1 MTREESKFIKS
12 TALYLKGISKTFG
25 SNKALDQVELT
36 IMPGEIMGLLG
47 KNGCGKST
55 LIKILS
61 GFHEPDK
68 GGELYINGQ
77 QVPLPM
83 APGEFK
89 KYGMSFVHQ
98 DLGLEDTLTVAENWM
113 LEDISTTNR
122 MKIDWKG
129 TYSDIRETFHNYGLD
144 IDPGELVSSLG
155 PVQKAMLAI
164 LRAVVNLH
172 DVEDSGKGLLVLDE
186 PTVFLP
192 RTEVET
198 LFRLVRSVAHR
209 GISVMF
215 VSHDLDE
222 VMNLTDSFTVLR
234 NGRNVGNGTT
244 SMVDKNSVIEMILG
258 ETLNEYHVETKFPDQ
273 YKAGKPLLEA
283 RDISGKIVSPMNFRV
298 YPGEVLG
305 ITGLVGSG
313 FEEIPYLLFGDVKAG
328 SGELVY
334 EDKTYRL
341 NQFSPTDA
349 VRAGMALIPADRK
362 NLGGVQSL
370 KISENIMMQSMKHY
384 RIFCLKHKEMLKKAR
399 MLMEDYTVYPNDVE
413 LEFSMLSGGNQQK
426 VLLAKWIQENPKL
439 LILHEPTQ
447 GIDIGARQAIY
458 NLIENSV
465 KENGMTVICSS
476 SDYEQLEQICDRV
489 LILVNGQIVEELTGD
504 EITKARITEYCY
516 ADAPGAVGDLAS
528 A

>member
-1 MTREESKFIKS
+1 MEKDLEKFIKS
-12 TALYLKGISKTFG
+12 TTLYMKGISKTFG
-25 SNKALDQVELT
+25 SNKALDQVDLVIT
-36 IMPGEIMGLLG
+36 PGEIMGLLG

-68 GGELYINGQ
+68 GGELYVNGQ
-77 QVPLPM
+77 KVKLPL

-98 DLGLEDTLTVAENWM
+98 DLGLVDTLTVAENWI
-113 LEDISTTNR
+113 LEDISTTNDA
-122 MKIDWKG
+122 KVNWKSV
-129 TYSDIRETFHNYGLD
+129 YHDIEETFAQYGLHIRPTD
-144 IDPGELVSSLG
+144 TVSSLG

-172 DVEDSGKGLLVLDE
+172 DSTAENHRGLLVLDE

-192 RTEVET
+192 RTEVEV
-198 LFRLVRSVAHR
+198 LFTLVRSVALQ

-222 VMNLTDSFTVLR
+222 VMSLTDSFTVLR

-258 ETLNEYHVETKFPDQ
+258 ETLNEYHVEVKEDNRYQ
-273 YKAGKPLLEA
+273 NVKPLLETKQ
-283 RDISGKIVSPMNFRV
+283 ISGAIISPMDFKV

-313 FEEIPYLLFGDVKAG
+313 FEEIPYLLFGDVPEK
-328 SGELVY
+328 SG
-334 EDKTYRL
+334 T
-341 NQFSPTDA
+341 FSYKGKEYDLTKFTPTDA
-349 VRAGMALIPADRK
+349 VDAKMALIPADRK
-362 NLGGVQSL
+362 NLGGVQTL
-370 KISENIMMQSMKHY
+370 EISENIMMQSMHHY
-384 RIFCLKHKEMLKKAR
+384 HPFRLQKKA
-399 MLMEDYTVYPNDVE
+399 MKKKAQSLVEDYTVHPKDIS
-413 LEFSMLSGGNQQK
+413 LDFSMLSGGNQQK
-426 VLLAKWIQENPKL
+426 VLLAKWIQEDPEL

-458 NLIENSV
+458 NLIEQSV
-465 KENGMTVICSS
+465 KEKGMTVICSS

-489 LILVNGQIVEELTGD
+489 IILVNGQIVEELVGS
-504 EITKARITEYCY
+504 EITKSRITEYCY
-516 ADAPGAVGDLAS
+516 ATLADP
-528 A
+528 AATA

>member
-1 MTREESKFIKS
+1 MTQEEKKFVES
-12 TALYLKGISKTFG
+12 TALYMRGISKTFG
-25 SNKALDQVELT
+25 SNKALDNVELT
-36 IMPGEIMGLLG
+36 IMPGEVMGLLG

-77 QVPLPM
+77 YVPLPM
-83 APGEFK
+83 EPGEFK

-98 DLGLEDTLTVAENWM
+98 DLGLADSLTVMENWI

-122 MKIDWKG
+122 LKIDWKRIS
-129 TYSDIRETFHNYGLD
+129 TDIKETFDTYGLS
-144 IDPGELVSSLG
+144 IDPQAMVSSLG

-172 DVEDSGKGLLVLDE
+172 DAQQQGKGLLVLDE

-198 LFRLVRSVAHR
+198 LFQLVRSVAQS

-222 VMNLTDSFTVLR
+222 VMSLTDSFTVLR
-234 NGRNVGNGTT
+234 NGKNVGNGTT

-258 ETLNEYHVETKFPDQ
+258 ETLNEYHVEVKSADRYQ
-273 YKAGKPLLEA
+273 NIKPILEA
-283 RDISGKIVSPMNFRV
+283 KEISGNIVSSMNFNV

-313 FEEIPYLLFGDVKAG
+313 FEEIPYLLFGDVKTG
-328 SGELVY
+328 SGTINF
-334 EDKTYRL
+334 DGKTYDL
-341 NQFSPTDA
+341 KKFSPTDA
-349 VRAGMALIPADRK
+349 VQAKVALIPADRK
-362 NLGGVQSL
+362 NLGGVQDL
-370 KISENIMMQSMKHY
+370 TITENIMMQSMKHY
-384 RIFCLKHKEMLKKAR
+384 RPFCLEQKDMVKKAKE
-399 MLMEDYTVYPNDVE
+399 LVKDYTVYPSDIR
-413 LEFSMLSGGNQQK
+413 LDFSMLSGGNQQK

-465 KENGMTVICSS
+465 KNTGMTVICSS

-489 LILVNGQIVEELTGD
+489 LILVNGRIIEELTGD
-504 EITKARITEYCY
+504 EITKARITEFCY
-516 ADAPGAVGDLAS
+516 ADDPSVSKAVS

>member
-1 MTREESKFIKS
+1 MTPEEEKFIKS
-12 TALYLKGISKTFG
+12 TTLYMKGVSKTFG
-25 SNKALDQVELT
+25 SNRALDNVDLV

-61 GFHEPDK
+61 GYHEPDK
-68 GGELYINGQ
+68 GGILYVNGRE
-77 QVPLPM
+77 VKLPL
-83 APGEFK
+83 APGEFT

-98 DLGLEDTLTVAENWM
+98 DLGLVDTLTVAENWI
-113 LEDISTTNR
+113 LSEIATENKV
-122 MKIDWKG
+122 KIDWK
-129 TYSDIRETFHNYGLD
+129 SANKDILETFHQYGLD
-144 IDPGELVSSLG
+144 IQPSALVSSLG

-172 DVEDSGKGLLVLDE
+172 DAQEEGRGLLVLDE

-198 LFRLVRSVAHR
+198 LFRLVRSVAHQ

-234 NGRNVGNGTT
+234 NGKNVGNGTT
-244 SMVDKNSVIEMILG
+244 HMVDKTSVIEMILG
-258 ETLNEYHVETKFPDQ
+258 ETLQEYHVEVKDTVSFRKKEPV
-273 YKAGKPLLEA
+273 LNA
-283 RDISGKIVSPMNFRV
+283 RQISGRIIKPMDFEV

-313 FEEIPYLLFGDVKAG
+313 FEEIPYLLFGDVAEGKG
-328 SGELVY
+328 SITFEGATHALEHFTPG
-334 EDKTYRL
+334 K
-341 NQFSPTDA
+341 A
-349 VRAGMALIPADRK
+349 VRSKMALIPADRK
-362 NLGGVQSL
+362 NLGGVQTL
-370 KISENIMMQSMKHY
+370 EISENIMMQSMKHY
-384 RIFCLKHKEMLKKAR
+384 HPFRLDKKTMRKKAQE
-399 MLMEDYTVYPNDVE
+399 LVEEYTVHPKDID
-413 LEFSMLSGGNQQK
+413 LEFAMLSGGNQQK
-426 VLLAKWIQENPKL
+426 VLLAKWIQEDPKL

-458 NLIENSV
+458 NLIEDSV
-465 KENGMTVICSS
+465 KEKGMTVICSS

-489 LILVNGQIVEELTGD
+489 LILVNGKIIEELVGS
-504 EITKARITEYCY
+504 EITKSRITEYCY
-516 ADAPGAVGDLAS
+516 ASDVEEQVV
-528 A
+528 